1 MKELKLD
8 DIVIKRSI
16 PVKEAMKILDSK
28 ASSILF
34 VVNENNKFMGTITD
48 GDIRRYILINQSL
61 DNTVDNA
68 CNRNCYVS
76 IQNKYD
82 INEVYIEMHK
92 KAINHT
98 PVLSDDGY
106 LIDIISSPSSQKRI
120 KKDHE
125 KLNIPVVIMAGG
137 KGTRMAPFTQV
148 LPKPLIPIGDKTIL
162 EIIMD
167 EFSPYGISS
176 YYFTLNYRGEMIKA
190 YFDGLEKK
198 YEVKYV
204 WEKEFN
210 GTASSLGLI
219 DDIHSDF
226 IVSNCDII
234 VKADISDVYKFHKDN
249 NALVTVISSMQHQQ
263 IPYGV
268 IDFKSGGE
276 VTGLREKPEFT
287 FPINTGV
294 YILSPECFE
303 YIPKD
308 EFFHMTHL
316 IELLIEKKKKV
327 VTYPVN
333 QNRFID
339 IGQWSEYKGAIEML
353 SLK

>member
-8 DIVIKRSI
+8 DIVISESFT
-16 PVKEAMKILDSK
+16 VKEAMKSLDK
-28 ASSILF
+28 NASNILF
-34 VVNENNKFMGTITD
+34 VVSENNKLIGTITD
-48 GDIRRYILINQSL
+48 GDIRRYILGNQSL
-61 DNTVDNA
+61 ENTVDNA
-68 CNRNCYVS
+68 CNRDCFVT
-76 IQNKYD
+76 IQSKTDLDEIYK
-82 INEVYIEMHK
+82 EMQK
-92 KAINHT
+92 REINHT
-98 PVLSDDGY
+98 PVISDDGL
-106 LIDIISSPSSQKRI
+106 LIDVISSPSSVKKI
-120 KKDHE
+120 KKDHDW
-125 KLNIPVVIMAGG
+125 LNIPVVIMAGG

-162 EIIMD
+162 EKIMD
-167 EFSPYGISS
+167 EFAPYGISS

-198 YEVKYV
+198 YDVKYV

-263 IPYGV
+263 FPYGV

-333 QNRFID
+333 QNSFID

-353 SLK
+353 SL